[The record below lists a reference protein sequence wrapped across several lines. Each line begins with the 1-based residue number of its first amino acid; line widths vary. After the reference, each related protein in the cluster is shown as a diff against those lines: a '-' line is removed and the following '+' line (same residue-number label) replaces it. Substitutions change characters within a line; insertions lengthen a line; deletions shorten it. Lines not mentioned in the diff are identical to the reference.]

1 MKKIKL
7 LILLQI
13 VCVFVFGIEA
23 VLAGDNAHIGK
34 VKTVQPEAN
43 IMRDDAAL
51 PATLESEI
59 CVGDVLTT
67 GKDGTLGIVF
77 RDGATLTLG
86 PLSEFIISEYIFN
99 PIEDSTSFISKM
111 KKGSVSYISGAI
123 GRINP
128 ESVRIET
135 PTAYLGLRGTKIL
148 INVD

>member
-1 MKKIKL
+1 MKEIKL

-13 VCVFVFGIEA
+13 ICVFVFGFGKA
-23 VLAGDNAHIGK
+23 LAANNDHIGK

-43 IMRDDAAL
+43 IVRDDAVL
-51 PATLESEI
+51 PATLGSEI
-59 CVGDVLTT
+59 FVGDLLTT
-67 GKDGTLGIVF
+67 EKDGTLGIVF
-77 RDGATLTLG
+77 RDGAVLTLG
-86 PLSEFIISEYIFN
+86 PSSEFIISEYVFN
-99 PIEDSTSFISKM
+99 PIEDATSFIAKM
-111 KKGSVSYISGAI
+111 KKGSASYISGAI

>member
-13 VCVFVFGIEA
+13 VCVFVLGFET
-23 VLAGDNAHIGK
+23 VLAGDNDHIGK

-43 IMRDDAAL
+43 ILRDDVPF
-51 PATLESEI
+51 PATLGREI
-59 CVGDVLTT
+59 FVGDVLTT
-67 GKDGTLGIVF
+67 EKDGTFGIIF
-77 RDGATLTLG
+77 RDGAILTLG
-86 PLSEFIISEYIFN
+86 PSSEFIISEYIFN
-99 PIEDSTSFISKM
+99 PIESSTSFISKM
-111 KKGSVSYISGAI
+111 KKGSASYISGAI